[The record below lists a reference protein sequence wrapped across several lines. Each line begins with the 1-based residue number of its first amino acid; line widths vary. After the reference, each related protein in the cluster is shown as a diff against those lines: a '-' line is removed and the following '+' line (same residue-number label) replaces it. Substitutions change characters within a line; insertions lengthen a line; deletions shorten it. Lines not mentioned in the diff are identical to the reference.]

1 VTTAFVQSDQ
11 QALAAAQ
18 ARMGEFAWPTVVLG
32 VLVMAAYLATPVW
45 VVQGWLPLWAGML
58 IMLLLTYMAYTV
70 LHEAVHGSISGR
82 HQQLRWVNEW
92 LGYGA
97 AWIMMIPLTAHRHEH
112 LAHHRHTNEPKAD
125 PDYAVAD
132 LVRTPWQPIIAV
144 ARLMVNQYR
153 YYFSQRWGK
162 GPRAQDRRFCLE
174 LAAGIGL
181 RLAFMAQGY
190 WLEGILLFLV
200 AGLGGVMLTMYL
212 FAYLVHHPHKELGRY
227 VDTST
232 FDAPGKLG
240 TVVTALWLYQ
250 NYHSI
255 HHLFPRVPF
264 YRYRE
269 LFYEIEPVMESH
281 GAPIMRLVA
290 GAELRGQVT

>member
-1 VTTAFVQSDQ
+1 MQGDQ

-32 VLVMAAYLATPVW
+32 VLVTAAYLATPVW

-58 IMLLLTYMAYTV
+58 IMAVLTYMAYTV
-70 LHEAVHGSISGR
+70 VHEAVHGSISGS
-82 HQQLRWVNEW
+82 HQQLRWVNEC
-92 LGYGA
+92 LGYCA

-112 LAHHRHTNEPKAD
+112 LAHHRHTNDPSDD

-132 LVRTPWQPIIAV
+132 MMRSPWQPIRAV
-144 ARLMVNQYR
+144 VGIVLGQYR
-153 YYFSQRWGK
+153 YYFSKRWGK
-162 GPRAQDRRFCLE
+162 GPRSQDVRFCLE
-174 LAAGIGL
+174 LVAAIGI
-181 RLAFMAQGY
+181 RLAFMAQGF
-190 WLEGILLFLV
+190 WLEGFMLFLV
-200 AGLGGVMLTMYL
+200 AGLAGVMLTMYL
-212 FAYLVHHPHKELGRY
+212 FAYVVHHPHKATGRY

-232 FDAPGKLG
+232 FDVPGAWG
-240 TVVTALWLYQ
+240 SVVTTLWLYQ

-269 LFYEIEPVMESH
+269 LFYEIEPVMVSR
-281 GAPIMRLVA
+281 GAPISVWGEGFRQQL
-290 GAELRGQVT
+290 T